1 MKIEKTYHLSDGQII
16 TASELS
22 KALGITKRA
31 ARNRLN
37 KENDALQVYKT
48 TSELHA
54 EKAKIWTLSN
64 GIKGTVQSLALMS
77 GLKEDTLRQRLANS
91 TNVNKVFAKQTL
103 KTKLFLLGDGTKVTV
118 QEYATRMKLSAE
130 CAQNE
135 LINIALDSECPR
147 KQFKLS
153 NGTTVTLD
161 EVMKIAGITNTAA
174 KYRLNISNDPKKVL
188 KKSIRLKRQSLV
200 PNCHHMFQ
208 CDRTGS
214 IMKIGI

>member
-1 MKIEKTYHLSDGQII
+1 MKQE
-16 TASELS
+16 S
-22 KALGITKRA
+22 KFEFLVA
-31 ARNRLN
+31 AFIHDLKNQL
-37 KENDALQVYKT
+37 
-48 TSELHA
+48 
-54 EKAKIWTLSN
+54 
-64 GIKGTVQSLALMS
+64 QSLS
-77 GLKEDTLRQRLANS
+77 GQQDILINELPAEYQQKLVPMLRQTNQIKEDTLRQRLANS